1 MENSTSPQPGGTA
14 ADPLENN
21 NEMAIREAA
30 ADTRAKKD
38 YTGDDIQTLGFP
50 EAVRLRPAVWP
61 LPVAE
66 IKKCLPQYTIARK
79 FMPLQGENRLALD
92 RKKTE
97 FSTLCHI

>member
-50 EAVRLRPAVWP
+50 EAVRLRPAMYIGDTFVRGFHHC
-61 LPVAE
+61 VNEVIDNAIDE
-66 IKKCLPQYTIARK
+66 A
-79 FMPLQGENRLALD
+79 
-92 RKKTE
+92 
-97 FSTLCHI
+97 TLK